1 MRLDKYLKV
10 SRIIK
15 RRTVAKEVA
24 DKGRIKVNG
33 ILAKS
38 STDLKVNDQ
47 VEIRFG
53 NKLLLVKVL
62 EMKERQKRNRFMGGV
77 LILIMLL
84 FILPTFNLAQSY
96 QQLLQR
102 RQQLADLQTQY
113 QTLSD
118 EKDKET
124 AFATKLKDEDYAA
137 KYTRA
142 KYYYSKSRE
151 KVYTIPDLLQR

>member
-1 MRLDKYLKV
+1 MGIDFDYAIIYL
-10 SRIIK
+10 
-15 RRTVAKEVA
+15 A
-24 DKGRIKVNG
+24 N
-33 ILAKS
+33 
-38 STDLKVNDQ
+38 
-47 VEIRFG
+47 FY
-53 NKLLLVKVL
+53 
-62 EMKERQKRNRFMGGV
+62 
-77 LILIMLL
+77 
-84 FILPTFNLAQSY
+84 LAQSY

-151 KVYTIPDLLQR
+151 IVYTIPDLLQR

>member
-1 MRLDKYLKV
+1 MIYAV
-10 SRIIK
+10 
-15 RRTVAKEVA
+15 
-24 DKGRIKVNG
+24 
-33 ILAKS
+33 ILS
-38 STDLKVNDQ
+38 CQL
-47 VEIRFG
+47 
-53 NKLLLVKVL
+53 
-62 EMKERQKRNRFMGGV
+62 
-77 LILIMLL
+77 
-84 FILPTFNLAQSY
+84 FNLAQSY

-102 RQQLADLQTQY
+102 RQQLSDLQTQY

-151 KVYTIPDLLQR
+151 IVYTIPDLLPR

>member
-1 MRLDKYLKV
+1 MSKNIVQLNNSFIQNEYQRRRYL
-10 SRIIK
+10 
-15 RRTVAKEVA
+15 
-24 DKGRIKVNG
+24 
-33 ILAKS
+33 
-38 STDLKVNDQ
+38 
-47 VEIRFG
+47 
-53 NKLLLVKVL
+53 
-62 EMKERQKRNRFMGGV
+62 MKERQKRNRFMGWV
-77 LILIMLL
+77 LILIILL

-137 KYTRA
+137 KSTRA

-151 KVYTIPDLLQR
+151 IVYTIPDLLQR

>member
-1 MRLDKYLKV
+1 MR
-10 SRIIK
+10 S
-15 RRTVAKEVA
+15 APQFC
-24 DKGRIKVNG
+24 
-33 ILAKS
+33 ILARSINIPEQKDDLDIVRLIISMGKS
-38 STDLKVNDQ
+38 LHNSFIQNEYQRRRYL
-47 VEIRFG
+47 
-53 NKLLLVKVL
+53 
-62 EMKERQKRNRFMGGV
+62 MKERQKRNRFMGWV

-151 KVYTIPDLLQR
+151 IVYTIPDLLQR

>member
-1 MRLDKYLKV
+1 MSKNIVQLNNSFIQNEYQRRRYLV
-10 SRIIK
+10 
-15 RRTVAKEVA
+15 
-24 DKGRIKVNG
+24 
-33 ILAKS
+33 
-38 STDLKVNDQ
+38 
-47 VEIRFG
+47 
-53 NKLLLVKVL
+53 
-62 EMKERQKRNRFMGGV
+62 KERQKRNRFMGWV

-102 RQQLADLQTQY
+102 RQQLSDLQTQY

-151 KVYTIPDLLQR
+151 IVYTIPDLLQR

>member
-1 MRLDKYLKV
+1 MSKNIVQLNNSFIQNEHQRRRYL
-10 SRIIK
+10 
-15 RRTVAKEVA
+15 
-24 DKGRIKVNG
+24 
-33 ILAKS
+33 
-38 STDLKVNDQ
+38 
-47 VEIRFG
+47 
-53 NKLLLVKVL
+53 
-62 EMKERQKRNRFMGGV
+62 MKERQKRNRFMGWV

-124 AFATKLKDEDYAA
+124 AFATKLNDEEYAA
-137 KYTRA
+137 TYTRA

-151 KVYTIPDLLQR
+151 IVYTIPDLLQR

>member
-1 MRLDKYLKV
+1 MSKNIVQLNNSFIQNEYQRRRYL
-10 SRIIK
+10 
-15 RRTVAKEVA
+15 
-24 DKGRIKVNG
+24 
-33 ILAKS
+33 
-38 STDLKVNDQ
+38 
-47 VEIRFG
+47 
-53 NKLLLVKVL
+53 
-62 EMKERQKRNRFMGGV
+62 MKERQKRNRFMGGV

-96 QQLLQR
+96 QQLLQI

>member
-1 MRLDKYLKV
+1 MSKNIVQLNNSFIQNEYQRRRYL
-10 SRIIK
+10 
-15 RRTVAKEVA
+15 
-24 DKGRIKVNG
+24 
-33 ILAKS
+33 
-38 STDLKVNDQ
+38 
-47 VEIRFG
+47 
-53 NKLLLVKVL
+53 
-62 EMKERQKRNRFMGGV
+62 MKERQKRDRFMGWV

-124 AFATKLKDEDYAA
+124 AFAYQVERRGLCCQI
-137 KYTRA
+137 YT
-142 KYYYSKSRE
+142 SE
-151 KVYTIPDLLQR
+151 VLLF

>member
-1 MRLDKYLKV
+1 GSNK
-10 SRIIK
+10 IIK
-15 RRTVAKEVA
+15 NLR
-24 DKGRIKVNG
+24 
-33 ILAKS
+33 
-38 STDLKVNDQ
+38 
-47 VEIRFG
+47 
-53 NKLLLVKVL
+53 
-62 EMKERQKRNRFMGGV
+62 
-77 LILIMLL
+77 
-84 FILPTFNLAQSY
+84 ILPFLFF
-96 QQLLQR
+96 
-102 RQQLADLQTQY
+102 LQTQY

>member
-1 MRLDKYLKV
+1 MNINVVATWWKNDK
-10 SRIIK
+10 
-15 RRTVAKEVA
+15 
-24 DKGRIKVNG
+24 NG
-33 ILAKS
+33 I
-38 STDLKVNDQ
+38 
-47 VEIRFG
+47 
-53 NKLLLVKVL
+53 VL
-62 EMKERQKRNRFMGGV
+62 WGGYWFW
-77 LILIMLL
+77 LCCYL
-84 FILPTFNLAQSY
+84 FCPTFNLAQSY

-151 KVYTIPDLLQR
+151 IVYTIPDLLQRW